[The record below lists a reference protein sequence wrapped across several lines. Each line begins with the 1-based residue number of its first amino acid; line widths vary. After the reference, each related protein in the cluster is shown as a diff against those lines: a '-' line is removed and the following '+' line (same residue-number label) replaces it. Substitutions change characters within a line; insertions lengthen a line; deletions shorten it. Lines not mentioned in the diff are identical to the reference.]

1 MIGGPVQSRI
11 LLSFLAVAEQGNITR
26 AADTLNISQPALTK
40 SMQKL
45 EDYYG
50 VKLFERVPSGVELT
64 RFGEILLSHVKV
76 MDNEHRHAVARIK
89 ELRDGRTGGLRI
101 GAGPVWLVSILPP
114 LIAEFQQHYP
124 NVSISLIGGVI
135 DTLLPD
141 LINGDLDLVC
151 VSLDFPN
158 QSEVVKQPLFNIH
171 HVLVATPSHPLADG
185 HPVTASRIHEY
196 PWMVLKSDYVG
207 TERISSF
214 FAANGLKP
222 PRISFETT
230 SIHSL
235 LQGLKNGSHIAHIPV
250 QMLPLAETFGL
261 QKIELTQT
269 IWETTAGYAW
279 RASAKVNEPMRGL
292 MRLLDNYGASTA
304 SERSTRVL

>member
-1 MIGGPVQSRI
+1 MQSRI
-11 LLSFLAVAEQGNITR
+11 LLSFLTVAEQGNITR
-26 AADTLNISQPALTK
+26 AADVLRVSQPALTK

-45 EDYYG
+45 EDFYG
-50 VKLFERVPSGVELT
+50 VKLFERVPAGVELT
-64 RFGEILLSHVKV
+64 RYGEILLSHVKV
-76 MDNEHRHAVARIK
+76 MDNEHRHAVARIN
-89 ELRDGRTGGLRI
+89 ELRDGRAGALRI

-114 LIAEFQQHYP
+114 LIARFQDRYP
-124 NVSISLIGGVI
+124 DVSISLIGGVI

-158 QSEVVKQPLFNIH
+158 QSEIIKQPLFKTH
-171 HVLVATPSHPLADG
+171 HVLVADPSHPLADG
-185 HPVTASRIHEY
+185 QPVTAARIHSY

-214 FAANGLKP
+214 FAASGLEP

-235 LQGLKNGSHIAHIPV
+235 LQGLKSGSHIAHIPA
-250 QMLPLAETFGL
+250 QMLPLAQGFGL
-261 QKIELTQT
+261 QQIELTQT

-279 RASAKVNEPMRGL
+279 RASAKMSDPLRAL
-292 MRLLDNYGASTA
+292 MRLLDSLAETDQSGFLP
-304 SERSTRVL
+304 RM

>member
-1 MIGGPVQSRI
+1 MQSRI
-11 LLSFLAVAEQGNITR
+11 LLSFLTVAEHGNITR
-26 AADTLNISQPALTK
+26 AADVLRVSQPALTK

-50 VKLFERVPSGVELT
+50 VKLLERVPTGVELT
-64 RFGEILLSHVKV
+64 RFGEILLSHLKV
-76 MDNEHRHAVARIK
+76 MDNEHRHAVARIN

-114 LIAEFQQHYP
+114 LIAQFQAQYP
-124 NVSISLIGGVI
+124 DVSISLVGGVI
-135 DTLLPD
+135 DTLIPD
-141 LINGDLDLVC
+141 LINGDLDLAC

-158 QSEVVKQPLFNIH
+158 QSEVLKQPLFNIH
-171 HVLVATPSHPLADG
+171 HVLVANPAHPLADG
-185 HPVTASRIHEY
+185 QPVTASRIHDY
-196 PWMVLKSDYVG
+196 PWVVLKSDYVG

-235 LQGLKNGSHIAHIPV
+235 LQGLKSGSHIAHIPV

-279 RASAKVNEPMRGL
+279 RASAKVSEPMRGL
-292 MRLLDNYGASTA
+292 MRLLDSYGAAAT
-304 SERSTRVL
+304 SEHAVRP